1 MTSRQIVIGVGA
13 LLLLVFSFNYFD
25 SARADALVAEERV
38 RLLEAERVELEVE
51 VEEATEAYDSLV
63 VDLDLAHD
71 SLAKIR
77 EDAENRATESSLTFE
92 ENILLLRDSLENRD
106 GLGEILDTLRAS
118 HLREV
123 AAYQDQVATLEADKA
138 LLWQRVEALDSMWVR
153 EQAVNQALR
162 VEITALHQESDA
174 WQRAAPPSVFKQI
187 RGAVPYL
194 IVGAGA
200 TLLLTGG

>member
-106 GLGEILDTLRAS
+106 GLGEILATLRAS

-174 WQRAAPPSVFKQI
+174 WQRAATPSVFKQI

>member
-71 SLAKIR
+71 SLTQIR
-77 EDAENRATESSLTFE
+77 EDAENRATESSVTFE
-92 ENILLLRDSLENRD
+92 ENILLLRDSLENHD

-123 AAYQDQVATLEADKA
+123 SAYQDQVATLEADKA

-174 WQRAAPPSVFKQI
+174 WQRAATPSVFKQI

-200 TLLLTGG
+200 TLLLTR